1 LPLVNAHCIK
11 CYGAGTIRKRNMI
24 GMITY
29 VNCKHCG
36 GSGRHQVEWGSGEHR
51 IAANIGAIGFWP
63 GITQHN
69 NDRGWN
75 RR

>member
-1 LPLVNAHCIK
+1 
-11 CYGAGTIRKRNMI
+11 MI